1 MLTILNLKWHLLCAW
16 CVLVI
21 IVVHA
26 QNSRHYFVAFF
37 LESTCK
43 LIAWKRE
50 NMSSFFAPFMLLLD
64 WLNSKNPFNAATQP
78 LCLRSTRKVL
88 TFNYCSTFLRCKK
101 LFWIRTKSTRT
112 YIYSTHL
119 FPSRQKTIQTM
130 NGSETNISFNGLY
143 KSVEN
148 VPTWLKA
155 SETER
160 QSN

>member
-50 NMSSFFAPFMLLLD
+50 NMSSFFAPFLPD

-78 LCLRSTRKVL
+78 LCLRSWVKYLHLIIVR
-88 TFNYCSTFLRCKK
+88 
-101 LFWIRTKSTRT
+101 LFSDVKSYFEFEQKALEHT
-112 YIYSTHL
+112 YILHTF
-119 FPSRQKTIQTM
+119 FPLGKKPFKRWM
-130 NGSETNISFNGLY
+130 
-143 KSVEN
+143 V
-148 VPTWLKA
+148 LKQIFH
-155 SETER
+155 SMGCTKVWKMFQR
-160 QSN
+160 D

>member
-1 MLTILNLKWHLLCAW
+1 
-16 CVLVI
+16 
-21 IVVHA
+21 
-26 QNSRHYFVAFF
+26 
-37 LESTCK
+37 
-43 LIAWKRE
+43 
-50 NMSSFFAPFMLLLD
+50 MLLLD

-78 LCLRSTRKVL
+78 LCLRSWVKYLHLIIVR
-88 TFNYCSTFLRCKK
+88 
-101 LFWIRTKSTRT
+101 LFSDVKSYFEFEQKALEHT
-112 YIYSTHL
+112 YILHTF
-119 FPSRQKTIQTM
+119 FPLGKKTIQTM